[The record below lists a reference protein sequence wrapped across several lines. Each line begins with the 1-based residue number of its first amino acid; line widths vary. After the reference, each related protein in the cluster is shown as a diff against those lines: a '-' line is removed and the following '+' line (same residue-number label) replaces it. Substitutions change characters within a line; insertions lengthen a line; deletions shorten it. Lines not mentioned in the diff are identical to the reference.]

1 MLFAIVMVYDD
12 ADFVARSKWLQFSC
26 QTGNKGCV
34 IVYGNIWDYVDGNAM
49 LVLEVVK
56 AMNLHY
62 LLVLGQCLSV
72 TVVYSGS
79 VGLKIFFTDSMSEV
93 IPADSTNTAMMMAL
107 KYSTRPKPKGCSR
120 SAGRSESFVP
130 MIVMTLDSASLR
142 LLTASITMATLLARM
157 PTAALKAARSTLAII
172 PMILVRIISATTS
185 L

>member
-1 MLFAIVMVYDD
+1 MTREMSAPRIPSSETFHKSMTPAETSVASVMTASKSASLPDAISASLF
-12 ADFVARSKWLQFSC
+12 
-26 QTGNKGCV
+26 N
-34 IVYGNIWDYVDGNAM
+34 
-49 LVLEVVK
+49 
-56 AMNLHY
+56 
-62 LLVLGQCLSV
+62 CLPWRFTYCPRTSFTTIATTMTMSV

-130 MIVMTLDSASLR
+130 MMVMTLDSASLR

-157 PTAALKAARSTLAII
+157 PTAALKAAKRTLAIM
-172 PMILVRIISATTS
+172 PMILVRTIF
-185 L
+185 